1 MVRTRSVSAA
11 TLRKSLFELPQ
22 EAGHVGA
29 HPVGEFLLAQLVPE
43 MFLGINLG
51 RIGRQAV
58 AADGFRDQQGLG
70 QAGTGY
76 VNNHDDEFVGVS
88 GAHLTQKM
96 AHHSERL
103 SSPTR
108 LSTVRVEASFRAP
121 LNGGSHRLR
130 RQ

>member
-1 MVRTRSVSAA
+1 MVRARSVSAA
-11 TLRKSLFELPQ
+11 KLRKSLFELPQ
-22 EAGHVGA
+22 EAGHVGE

-58 AADGFRDQQGLG
+58 AADVFRDQQGLG
-70 QAGTGY
+70 HAGAGY
-76 VNNHDDEFVGVS
+76 VDNHDDEFVGVS

-108 LSTVRVEASFRAP
+108 LPTVRVQASFRAP

-130 RQ
+130 RH